1 MNPLG
6 IPKDV
11 AEKMMGS
18 HWTLKVWKDAHIWG
32 FYLTCREL
40 PHLNILE
47 TFQDG
52 VEKNVEHP
60 MFCGKAKV
68 CFATDLSL

>member
-1 MNPLG
+1 
-6 IPKDV
+6 
-11 AEKMMGS
+11 MGS

-47 TFQDG
+47 TFLDG
-52 VEKNVEHP
+52 VEKAVDHP
-60 MFCGKAKV
+60 MFGGKAKV
-68 CFATDLSL
+68 RYP